1 LRERNGKVVSDT
13 LSQLWST
20 IEQRKQQRPT
30 GSYTVQLLEAGENEI
45 LKKVGEEAVEVII
58 AAKGEGDERVLYEL
72 ADLIYHSM
80 VLLAARDLT
89 WSDVEAEMARR
100 FG

>member
-1 LRERNGKVVSDT
+1 VNDT
-13 LSQLWST
+13 LAQLWAT
-20 IEQRKQQRPT
+20 IEQRKQQRPA

-45 LKKVGEEAVEVII
+45 LKKIGEEAIEVII
-58 AAKGEGDERVLYEL
+58 AAKGEGDGRVLYEM
-72 ADLIYHSM
+72 ADLIYHAM

-89 WSDVEAEMARR
+89 WSDVEAELARR

>member
-1 LRERNGKVVSDT
+1 MFLANDT
-13 LSQLWST
+13 LSQLWT
-20 IEQRKQQRPT
+20 TLQQRKEQRPA

-45 LKKVGEEAVEVII
+45 LKKIGEEAVEVII
-58 AAKGEGDERVLYEL
+58 AAKGEGDDRVLYEL

-80 VLLAARDLT
+80 VLLAARDLS
-89 WSDVEAEMARR
+89 WDAVEAELARR